1 MLRRFIILCWAVCS
15 LAAYGQIN
23 VDQVVRVGRNAMY
36 FEDYVLSIQYF
47 NQAIDAKPYLAKPY
61 FYRAIAKYN
70 LDDMRGAAKDAT
82 LAIERNPYI
91 TDAYEVRGV
100 ARQNLGDAKGAIEDY
115 MKVLEQMPVNKGVL
129 LNLAMAQDDT
139 GDREGAMS
147 TYERLL
153 KTAPGYD
160 RAHLGLARLKL
171 NMKDT
176 VGALESVEK
185 VLKINKFNIGGLV
198 MRAELYMS
206 LPDSM
211 NKALASMDEAI
222 RLDPHNAGF
231 FINRAFMRYRLDDY
245 YGAMGDYDYALQLD
259 PHSAVA
265 YYNRALLRMEVGDF
279 DKAIGDL
286 DKVIALNGRDYR
298 ALYNRALVN
307 KSRGDY
313 SAALKDADAVVE
325 AFPDLAAA
333 WFLRFDVKQA
343 KGDRAGAKADYERSL
358 ELARHKVKK
367 RNAADG
373 SLASATPGSNTAGS
387 NGRGEA
393 ASGEASSEDTGE
405 EESRYG
411 LLDTPE
417 EENQEAVAARF
428 TSLLTVNTNSH
439 NDPGLEMSGQS
450 GGGPGSIRGRVQN
463 VGWDLAVELEPIFT
477 VTYYS
482 QPTELKQSGDYMK
495 EVDEV
500 NRTRALRFLL
510 QVTNREAGLAD
521 EAEIRRHFE
530 SVDYYTAYISTHS
543 PRAIDYFGRG
553 MDFMTVRNFAAAI
566 NDFSEAIKLT
576 PDFTLAWLMRSVA
589 EWRAGG
595 ANAATSEPVN
605 GAVNAGRVEQ
615 IAATRRAIADLDKV
629 IELSPDMATAYYNK
643 GIMLAE
649 LEDYTSAIAA
659 FGKAIEMKPDM
670 GEAFYNRGYCFFKLG
685 NATSGSSDLSRA
697 GELGIVNAYS
707 LLKRMNR

>member
-1 MLRRFIILCWAVCS
+1 MLRRIIILCWAVCS
-15 LAAYGQIN
+15 FAAYGQIN

-61 FYRAIAKYN
+61 FYRAVAKYN
-70 LDDMRGAAKDAT
+70 LDDMRGAAQDAT
-82 LAIERNPYI
+82 MAIERNPYI

-115 MKVLEQMPVNKGVL
+115 RKVLEQMPVNRGVL
-129 LNLAMAQDDT
+129 LNMAMAQDDT

-147 TYERLL
+147 TYQRLL
-153 KTAPGYD
+153 KSAPGSD

-185 VLKINKFNIGGLV
+185 VLQLNKFNIGGLV
-198 MRAELYMS
+198 MKAELYMS
-206 LPDSM
+206 MPDSL
-211 NKALASMDEAI
+211 NSALALMDEAI

-313 SAALKDADAVVE
+313 EDALKDADAVIE

-343 KGDRAGAKADYERSL
+343 KGDRAGAKADYDKSL

-367 RNAADG
+367 RDAADG
-373 SLASATPGSNTAGS
+373 TLAVATSGTNNNEATA
-387 NGRGEA
+387 
-393 ASGEASSEDTGE
+393 DE
-405 EESRYG
+405 ERVDEHRHG

-439 NDPGLEMSGQS
+439 NDPGLDMSGQA

-463 VGWDLAVELEPIFT
+463 AGWDLAVEMEPIFT
-477 VTYYS
+477 ATYYS
-482 QPTELKQSGDYMK
+482 MPTELKPSGDYMN

-500 NRTRALRFLL
+500 NRTRSLRFLL
-510 QVTNREAGLAD
+510 QVTNREASLAD

-530 SVDYYTAYISTHS
+530 SVDYYTAYISTHT

-589 EWRAGG
+589 EAKSGG
-595 ANAATSEPVN
+595 ATAATTESDNGPVN
-605 GAVNAGRVEQ
+605 KGRVEQ

-629 IELSPDMATAYYNK
+629 IELSPNMAIAYYNK
-643 GIMLAE
+643 GVMLAE
-649 LEDYTSAIAA
+649 LEDFTSAIAA
-659 FGKAIEMKPDM
+659 FGKAIELKPDM
-670 GEAFYNRGYCFFKLG
+670 GEAFYNRGYCYFKLG
-685 NATSGSSDLSRA
+685 NAASGSSDLSRA
-697 GELGIVNAYS
+697 GELGVVNAYS